1 METYICLLKG
11 INVGGNNRIK
21 MDELKSLFSSLAL
34 ENPRTYIQSGN
45 IAFESNKSSNN
56 LQEIIS
62 QGIQDKFSL
71 SIHPIIR
78 SQKEWEDI
86 IDKNPFSNKY
96 SIEHLHLTLLES
108 NPSIDSVNQIK
119 QTESIKDEYALLGK
133 EFFLVCDLKYSD
145 TKFSNAFIE
154 KTFKTKATTRN
165 WKTVIAIQK
174 LLE

>member
-1 METYICLLKG
+1 M
-11 INVGGNNRIK
+11 
-21 MDELKSLFSSLAL
+21 
-34 ENPRTYIQSGN
+34 
-45 IAFESNKSSNN
+45 
-56 LQEIIS
+56 
-62 QGIQDKFSL
+62 
-71 SIHPIIR
+71 
-78 SQKEWEDI
+78 
-86 IDKNPFSNKY
+86 
-96 SIEHLHLTLLES
+96 TLLES